1 MASSEG
7 SKDEAIGRPGP
18 WKEGRYQR
26 PGQSVD
32 QSVRTPAGTSP
43 NPDQPASTP
52 VTRKDYEFPGTE
64 PAIDG
69 DSEPPGGD
77 AG

>member
-1 MASSEG
+1 MTTSKG
-7 SKDEAIGRPGP
+7 STGEAIGRPGP

-26 PGQSVD
+26 PGQPID
-32 QSVRTPAGTSP
+32 ESVRTPDGTSP

-52 VTRKDYEFPGTE
+52 VTRKDYES
-64 PAIDG
+64 ADSAHADD